1 MGEKWRPPRLRRL
14 TPLDLV
20 SAAEPSPSWLYLWPT
35 RMGRTVRRRHAF
47 AEVSSKTVFDDPTA
61 PPSSSKKRAYAV
73 WFLAIQLVEFL
84 IIRKQVRVYGVV
96 EVRSEFI
103 LHSQLMLTFVHIVI
117 DVVTL
122 LNLNVLHPSW
132 VSPALSTS
140 RVAPILASQR
150 KTRFWHARSQDG
162 GAHPKYLR
170 VPTLRSI
177 RHLHWLLSETGGA
190 HDLVPYF
197 FCVYFAITLRD

>member
-1 MGEKWRPPRLRRL
+1 
-14 TPLDLV
+14 
-20 SAAEPSPSWLYLWPT
+20 
-35 RMGRTVRRRHAF
+35 MGRTVRRRHAF

-122 LNLNVLHPSW
+122 LNLNVLHPSLG
-132 VSPALSTS
+132 VTRPKSTS
-140 RVAPILASQR
+140 RVAPSLTPQR
-150 KTRFWHARSQDG
+150 KTRFWRATLSRWWRASRIFAG
-162 GAHPKYLR
+162 SYSR
-170 VPTLRSI
+170 VDSTSTL
-177 RHLHWLLSETGGA
+177 
-190 HDLVPYF
+190 
-197 FCVYFAITLRD
+197 AIV

>member
-1 MGEKWRPPRLRRL
+1 MAPSSPPSDS

-122 LNLNVLHPSW
+122 LNLNVLHHPW

-140 RVAPILASQR
+140 RVAPSLTSQR
-150 KTRFWHARSQDG
+150 KTRFCAPLSRWWRASRIFAGS
-162 GAHPKYLR
+162 YSR
-170 VPTLRSI
+170 VDSTSTL
-177 RHLHWLLSETGGA
+177 
-190 HDLVPYF
+190 
-197 FCVYFAITLRD
+197 AIV